1 MQSSASEFVSMYV
14 AGQKHGDAADTMR
27 ASRLVQAGAFTYG
40 GNRGGDYSGIAVD
53 PANDSFWAANE
64 VVVRNDPGANW
75 STWIAN
81 FSLANEPLAVYFDT
95 GLFNLDPTDT
105 AILDDFSARLQAD
118 PTLVATIEG
127 HTDTVGT
134 TASNQTLSQNR
145 ANAVYNYLTTHG
157 IAPARLTRAAFG
169 ELELVDDT
177 GDSDQTTG
185 TDSQANRRVVL
196 TVDRVVYTGSVNA
209 FNDPVSGGTY
219 KIPAQPDRGIWMGLS
234 ADVDR
239 SSSAHRGRIYV
250 AFADQG
256 TSHDDTD
263 IFVIFSDDHGARW
276 SSRVRV
282 NDDAANASQF
292 FSWLDVDQSTGNVAL
307 SWYDTR
313 NDVATGNDDVQY
325 FMVYSKDGGVTWSRN
340 LQVSDGSSN
349 AHAAGGFN
357 LGDYTGLAYVD
368 GVIHMVWSDN
378 SNSTSDNVDG
388 TRHAMDTYY
397 DRFAPATYLG
407 IEAHLE
413 DARLLGVDGL
423 GLWVTGTV
431 KLNKAT
437 GAEVFAGWGG
447 SLLAGHGGL
456 DTAAIT
462 ANGTG
467 FFVNGASFKMVLATG
482 AEDDPVVAN
491 RGDTYLGIEAGLTDA
506 RLIGVQGLELWA
518 TGTVK
523 LNKATDKTGTALTT
537 RMDSTQATGVAN
549 DPDGLLADL
558 HILSAVEL
566 QVTGSAAIN
575 ASFSAG
581 VVAYTGDVT
590 LTFATVTVD
599 GGTVRM
605 PDADVLSINVNDAA
619 VFVGAGGRLRPGHD
633 GLDLAEINA
642 NGVGFLASG
651 VDFRMVLARGAAVDK
666 DVNVI
671 ATPTLHGSQSEVAI
685 AVNPADPNNI
695 VVAPVDMNPTD
706 GISGAPSFDSV
717 WVSTNAGR
725 TFERKRIPLPVGAAG
740 SNGDPTLV
748 LSRDGSLLVYA
759 HMVNKPG
766 GGAVMSTA
774 LSRDGGLTWDAAD
787 VRVMG
792 SLDQDEDGDTFPDD
806 SDKEF
811 LAVGPDV
818 ADHNADR
825 FVL

>member
-196 TVDRVVYTGSVNA
+196 TVDRVAYTGSVNA

-239 SSSAHRGRIYV
+239 SSSAHRGRLYV

-325 FMVYSKDGGVTWSRN
+325 FMAYSKDGGVTWSRN

-378 SNSTSDNVDG
+378 SNSTNDNVDG

-437 GAEVFAGWGG
+437 GADGNALTRRMDW
-447 SLLAGHGGL
+447 S
-456 DTAAIT
+456 
-462 ANGTG
+462 
-467 FFVNGASFKMVLATG
+467 LAT
-482 AEDDPVVAN
+482 AP
-491 RGDTYLGIEAGLTDA
+491 
-506 RLIGVQGLELWA
+506 
-518 TGTVK
+518 
-523 LNKATDKTGTALTT
+523 
-537 RMDSTQATGVAN
+537 AN
-549 DPDGLLADL
+549 DPDGLLVDL
-558 HILSAVEL
+558 DIISAIKL
-566 QVTGSAAIN
+566 QIHGAA
-575 ASFSAG
+575 ALDVAG
-581 VVAYTGDVT
+581 AVVAHSGTVDIT
-590 LTFATVTVD
+590 LATMTVTD
-599 GGTVRM
+599 GT
-605 PDADVLSINVNDAA
+605 
-619 VFVGAGGRLRPGHD
+619 
-633 GLDLAEINA
+633 
-642 NGVGFLASG
+642 
-651 VDFRMVLARGAAVDK
+651 
-666 DVNVI
+666 
-671 ATPTLHGSQSEVAI
+671 TTL
-685 AVNPADPNNI
+685 
-695 VVAPVDMNPTD
+695 
-706 GISGAPSFDSV
+706 
-717 WVSTNAGR
+717 
-725 TFERKRIPLPVGAAG
+725 
-740 SNGDPTLV
+740 
-748 LSRDGSLLVYA
+748 
-759 HMVNKPG
+759 
-766 GGAVMSTA
+766 
-774 LSRDGGLTWDAAD
+774 
-787 VRVMG
+787 
-792 SLDQDEDGDTFPDD
+792 
-806 SDKEF
+806 
-811 LAVGPDV
+811 
-818 ADHNADR
+818 
-825 FVL
+825 